1 MQQLVSDRLAF
12 LKQLEEA
19 KKPKLNKGTAKYIN
33 CWIQRNYSDFVDAIC
48 WNFNVV
54 RKGGESAFDYLNNCI
69 LNMYND
75 ASLSFSNQSECDLYM
90 AKQLNY
96 RRFIIPIRITN
107 NQSE

>member
-1 MQQLVSDRLAF
+1 MAF
-12 LKQLEEA
+12 LKQLEET
-19 KKPKLNKGTAKYIN
+19 KKPKLNKDNKKYIN

-54 RKGGESAFDYLNNCI
+54 RKGGECAFDYLNNCI

-75 ASLSFSNQSECDLYM
+75 ASLKFKNQSECDLYM

-96 RRFIIPIRITN
+96 RRFIISIRITN